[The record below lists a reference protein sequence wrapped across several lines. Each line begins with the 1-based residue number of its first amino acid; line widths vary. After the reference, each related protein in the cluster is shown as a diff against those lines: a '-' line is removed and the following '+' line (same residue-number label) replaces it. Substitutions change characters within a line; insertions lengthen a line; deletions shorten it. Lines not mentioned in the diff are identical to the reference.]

1 MVWLGRDKCA
11 LRLLELPYL
20 PSLGGSPLARRGS
33 LRADGADADDGGGGG
48 GVHRR
53 STSGGGV
60 HLRSTSDGLPT
71 GGTGDAFRL
80 AGTLHKK
87 SQRSGLFQKR
97 EVVVE
102 SSTLRYYSLK
112 SETPDVLSGG
122 NIERLEVRPPARSAT
137 TLARTHA
144 RTHARARARR
154 THARTHA
161 RAHGARTRALV
172 CSPRQVVN
180 RVRFEFALHTK
191 KHSPGGGRAYA
202 F

>member
-1 MVWLGRDKCA
+1 M
-11 LRLLELPYL
+11 
-20 PSLGGSPLARRGS
+20 LAA
-33 LRADGADADDGGGGG
+33 ADGADADDGGGGG

-122 NIERLEVRPPARSAT
+122 NIERLEV
-137 TLARTHA
+137 
-144 RTHARARARR
+144 
-154 THARTHA
+154 
-161 RAHGARTRALV
+161 
-172 CSPRQVVN
+172 VN